1 VIGVGT
7 HARAL
12 LEREIGS
19 HPEVVS
25 IPGLRTMHVGPDDV
39 LVACRVE
46 FREDLAV
53 PAEVELTG
61 RIIDDLPR
69 RDPVIGEV
77 FLQPATTGS
86 V

>member
-7 HARAL
+7 HARAP

-25 IPGLRTMHVGPDDV
+25 IPVCGRCTSVRTTSSSP
-39 LVACRVE
+39 CRIE
-46 FREDLAV
+46 FRDDLAV
-53 PAEVELTG
+53 SAEVELTG

>member
-1 VIGVGT
+1 
-7 HARAL
+7 
-12 LEREIGS
+12 
-19 HPEVVS
+19 
-25 IPGLRTMHVGPDDV
+25 
-39 LVACRVE
+39 
-46 FREDLAV
+46 
-53 PAEVELTG
+53 VELTG

>member
-25 IPGLRTMHVGPDDV
+25 IPDLRTMRVGPDGV
-39 LVACRVE
+39 LVAYRVE

-61 RIIDDLPR
+61 GSSTIC
-69 RDPVIGEV
+69 
-77 FLQPATTGS
+77 PAAIQ
-86 V
+86 